1 MIFMF
6 KKKTPFKLAGLLL
19 IGVFLLTSGFG
30 CKSED
35 PQSSKY
41 MQPITINYWRV
52 FDDEDAFEEIISAYR
67 LLHPNVTIKYRK
79 FRLEEYESELLNAL
93 AEDRGPDI
101 FSIPQSWLI
110 KYQTKISPMPETITK
125 GYLIEKS
132 YLGGFKKEQT
142 VEVRKET
149 TPALRE
155 IRSIYTD
162 GIYEDVVRGNQV
174 WGLPLYL
181 DSLIMFYNRDIINQA
196 GIAEIPD
203 NWNDFQEAVVKTT
216 KFETETKIAQSG
228 TALGTGYNVEGAF
241 DIISILMMQGGAKMT
256 DARGMPS
263 FFSDVGERGNNPG
276 LTALQF
282 YTDFAQPMKN
292 VYSWNKEMPGSL
304 NAFEAGK
311 VGFFFGYNYHI
322 PQIRSRSRVNFGMAG
337 LPQIPGNPVVNYAN
351 YYVETVSNKSANQDM
366 AWDFLLFI
374 NQQDNIKKYLAE
386 TGRPTAQRA
395 LIGEQLEDD
404 WLYPSASQVLT
415 ARTWYRGKNI
425 GAVEAIFKEMTE
437 QFLITFDSREIN
449 KLLSNVIQRVAQ
461 TIN

>member
-1 MIFMF
+1 
-6 KKKTPFKLAGLLL
+6 
-19 IGVFLLTSGFG
+19 
-30 CKSED
+30 
-35 PQSSKY
+35 
-41 MQPITINYWRV
+41 
-52 FDDEDAFEEIISAYR
+52 
-67 LLHPNVTIKYRK
+67 
-79 FRLEEYESELLNAL
+79 
-93 AEDRGPDI
+93 
-101 FSIPQSWLI
+101 
-110 KYQTKISPMPETITK
+110 
-125 GYLIEKS
+125 
-132 YLGGFKKEQT
+132 
-142 VEVRKET
+142 
-149 TPALRE
+149 
-155 IRSIYTD
+155 
-162 GIYEDVVRGNQV
+162 
-174 WGLPLYL
+174 
-181 DSLIMFYNRDIINQA
+181 
-196 GIAEIPD
+196 
-203 NWNDFQEAVVKTT
+203 
-216 KFETETKIAQSG
+216 
-228 TALGTGYNVEGAF
+228 
-241 DIISILMMQGGAKMT
+241 
-256 DARGMPS
+256 
-263 FFSDVGERGNNPG
+263 
-276 LTALQF
+276 
-282 YTDFAQPMKN
+282 
-292 VYSWNKEMPGSL
+292 MPGSL